1 MGQEGRYRRT
11 SSPNTSVGG
20 GPNNNPALLE
30 VSTGGEQKGG
40 VVNAKEKFHQS
51 LLRGVSPIRKQ
62 EHQHPEQ
69 QASTD
74 SANPGKGKN
83 LQLLQSLGDS
93 WLYNILRLHT

>member
-11 SSPNTSVGG
+11 SSPNTSGG
-20 GPNNNPALLE
+20 GPNNNPLLE
-30 VSTGGEQKGG
+30 VSTGGEQKGV

-62 EHQHPEQ
+62 DHQHPEQ

-74 SANPGKGKN
+74 SANPGKN
-83 LQLLQSLGDS
+83 TYLSFT
-93 WLYNILRLHT
+93 IIRR

>member
-11 SSPNTSVGG
+11 SSPNTSGG
-20 GPNNNPALLE
+20 GGQNNPALLE

-62 EHQHPEQ
+62 PDHQHPEQ

-74 SANPGKGKN
+74 SASNPGREKTTY
-83 LQLLQSLGDS
+83 LLQSTAIKSDS
-93 WLYNILRLHT
+93 